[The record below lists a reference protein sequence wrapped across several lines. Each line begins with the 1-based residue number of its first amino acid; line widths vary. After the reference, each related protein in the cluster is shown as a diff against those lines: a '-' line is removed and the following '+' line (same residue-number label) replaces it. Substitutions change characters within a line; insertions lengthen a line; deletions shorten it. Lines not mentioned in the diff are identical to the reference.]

1 MKKISLI
8 SLSLLLIVANLLFG
22 SIEFNVFSW
31 FSLAES
37 QQEVLRLIIF
47 ENRIPRTL
55 LAFFSGASSAMAGLV
70 LQTIFKNPLAG
81 PTTLGVN
88 SGG

>member
-1 MKKISLI
+1 M
-8 SLSLLLIVANLLFG
+8 LSLLFIVANLLFG
-22 SIEFNVFSW
+22 SVEFNLFSW
-31 FSLAES
+31 FSLSES
-37 QQEVLRLIIF
+37 QQEVLSIIIF

-55 LAFFSGASSAMAGLV
+55 LAFFAGASSAVAGLV

-88 SGG
+88 SGAS